1 MKKLIKNKRGDIPVT
16 ILVLG
21 IVMVCILAITS
32 FNVSS
37 LKVQENFDTQIVKE
51 ITLIKE
57 KADFY
62 SNLGFAKEE
71 IDSVLN
77 IKYDSQGR
85 YVLLERRG
93 TSVRYNFP
101 R

>member
-1 MKKLIKNKRGDIPVT
+1 MKNKKGDIPIT

-21 IVMVCILAITS
+21 IVAVCILAIVS
-32 FNVSS
+32 FNVSL
-37 LKVQENFDTQIVKE
+37 LKVQKNFDIQIVKE
-51 ITLIKE
+51 INLIKE

-62 SNLGFAKEE
+62 GNLGFSKEE
-71 IDSVLN
+71 TDSVLN

-85 YVLLERRG
+85 YILLARESI
-93 TSVRYNFP
+93 SVRYDFP

>member
-1 MKKLIKNKRGDIPVT
+1 MKNKKGDIPIT

-21 IVMVCILAITS
+21 IVAVCILAIVS
-32 FNVSS
+32 FYASS
-37 LKVQENFDTQIVKE
+37 WKVQKNFDIQIVEE
-51 ITLIKE
+51 INLIKE

-62 SNLGFAKEE
+62 SNLGFTKEE
-71 IDSVLN
+71 IDSALN

-85 YVLLERRG
+85 YILLAREG
-93 TSVRYNFP
+93 ISVRYDFP